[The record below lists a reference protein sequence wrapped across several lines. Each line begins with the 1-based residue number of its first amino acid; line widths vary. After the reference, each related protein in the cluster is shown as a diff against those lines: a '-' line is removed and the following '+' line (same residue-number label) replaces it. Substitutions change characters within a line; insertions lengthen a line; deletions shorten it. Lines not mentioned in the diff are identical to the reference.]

1 MAAATKQYGISPP
14 MSTALPE
21 QTDIDK
27 NAELIEE
34 LKRENNYETQD
45 ETKKRMSTLSLLQRC
60 VIEFVKR
67 VSRPRGY
74 SQQQIDGFGGKIYP
88 YGSYRLGVYGP
99 GSDIDTLAVAP
110 KHVTRDDFF
119 EHFPTILRQSVAP
132 DAIGFL
138 VPVHDAFVPIIK
150 LQLNGI
156 EIDLIFAAIQTKS
169 EIPKTLTLND
179 NSLLDG
185 MDQAAIR
192 AITGPRV
199 TDEILSLIPEAK
211 TFRTALRAIKLW
223 AQRRAIYA
231 NIVGFPGG
239 VAWAML
245 VARVCQFY
253 PHAIGATIVN
263 KFFFIMKDWK
273 WPSPVILKD
282 IESGNGKE
290 KVWNPTIYPGDRKN
304 LMPIITPA
312 YPSMCATYNV
322 SKSNKTIII
331 RELERA
337 NAITQNIFF
346 GTGKWSDLF
355 EKHTFFTKD
364 HKYYLSVIASCK
376 GKEDIKAWS
385 GLTESKIRILVMQ
398 LELITDQ
405 ISLARPF
412 VKGYSRAHRCADEA
426 QRTEVRK
433 GSMKYKVDETKAI
446 ENGNPDLTANGDAT
460 GASGAEEPPSGGNFH
475 THTFYIGIDLT
486 PSAQKNLNISAAIS
500 YFKGVCQAWQG
511 YEANLHFL
519 DAVPVRAHELPDDLF
534 DTSKGEV
541 KPVKAAKKKPLARP
555 NDATTSTMN
564 GGDAKRQKSANGTPV
579 TVSIATPTPT
589 PT

>member
-14 MSTALPE
+14 ISTALPE

-34 LKRENNYETQD
+34 LKRENNYETQE
-45 ETKKRMSTLSLLQRC
+45 ETKKRMATLGLLQRC
-60 VIEFVKR
+60 VIEFVKV
-67 VSRPRGY
+67 VSQNQRRPQRE
-74 SQQQIDGFGGKIYP
+74 IDQYGGKIYP

-110 KHVTRDDFF
+110 KHISREDFF
-119 EHFPTILRQSVAP
+119 RDFPVILRRSVSP
-132 DAIGFL
+132 EAIGFM
-138 VPVHDAFVPIIK
+138 VAVHDAFVPIIK

-156 EIDLIFAAIQTKS
+156 EIDLIFAAINTK
-169 EIPKTLTLND
+169 EQIPKNLSLND

-185 MDQAAIR
+185 MDQASIR

-199 TDEILSLIPEAK
+199 TDEILGLIPEAK
-211 TFRTALRAIKLW
+211 TFRTALRAVKLW

-231 NIVGFPGG
+231 NIVGYPGG

-253 PHAIGATIVN
+253 PHAVGATIVH

-273 WPSPVILKD
+273 WPQPVLLKD

-290 KVWNPTIYPGDRKN
+290 KVWNPAIYPGDRKN

-312 YPSMCATYNV
+312 YPSMCATYNI
-322 SKSNKTIII
+322 SKSNKTVIMK
-331 RELERA
+331 ELERA
-337 NAITQNIFF
+337 SGITQKIFF
-346 GTGKWSDLF
+346 GGGKWSDLF
-355 EKHTFFTKD
+355 DKHTFFTKD
-364 HKYYLSVIASCK
+364 HKYYLSVVASCK
-376 GKEDIKAWS
+376 GKDDVKAWS
-385 GLTESKIRILVMQ
+385 GLVESKIRILVMQ
-398 LELITDQ
+398 LELQTDQ

-412 VKGYSRAHRCADEA
+412 VKGYSRAHRCDDEA

-433 GSMKYKVDETKAI
+433 GAMKYKVDETKVI
-446 ENGNPDLTANGDAT
+446 ENNNPDLTTNGDAT

-486 PSAQKNLNISAAIS
+486 PSAQKNLNIAAAIS
-500 YFKGVCQAWQG
+500 YFKGVCQAWQS
-511 YEANLHFL
+511 YDVNLHFL
-519 DAVPVRAHELPDDLF
+519 DAVPVRAHDLSDDLF
-534 DTSKGEV
+534 DKDKGEV
-541 KPVKAAKKKPLARP
+541 KPIRVVKKKPLARP
-555 NDATTSTMN
+555 NDETESTSTAPE
-564 GGDAKRQKSANGTPV
+564 AKRQKIANGTP
-579 TVSIATPTPT
+579 TPILAATPAPA
-589 PT
+589 

>member
-1 MAAATKQYGISPP
+1 MATTTKQYGITPP
-14 MSTALPE
+14 MSVALPE
-21 QTDIDK
+21 QKDIEK

-34 LKRENNYETQD
+34 LKRENNYETQ
-45 ETKKRMSTLSLLQRC
+45 EATKKRMSTLALLQRC
-60 VIEFVKR
+60 LIEFVKH
-67 VSRPRGY
+67 VALGKQHSP
-74 SQQQIDGFGGKIYP
+74 QQVEKYGGKIVA

-110 KHVTRDDFF
+110 RHITRDDFF
-119 EHFPTILRQSVAP
+119 KHFPDTLRRLVTE

-150 LQLNGI
+150 LQLYGI
-156 EIDLIFAAIQTKS
+156 EIDLIFASINGLES
-169 EIPKTLTLND
+169 VDKTLNLSD
-179 NSLLDG
+179 NKLLDG
-185 MDQAAIR
+185 MDQATVR
-192 AITGPRV
+192 AVTGPRV
-199 TDEILSLIPEAK
+199 TDEILRLVPEAK

-253 PHAIGATIVN
+253 PHAIGATIVS

-273 WPSPVILKD
+273 WPQPVLLKD
-282 IESGNGKE
+282 IEPQKGND
-290 KVWNPTIYPGDRKN
+290 KVWNPALYNGDRKN

-312 YPSMCATYNV
+312 YPSMCATYNI
-322 SKSNKTIII
+322 SQSNKTVIL
-331 RELERA
+331 RELERGA
-337 NAITQNIFF
+337 KITNNIFF
-346 GTGKWSDLF
+346 GAGKWSDLF

-376 GKEDIKAWS
+376 GKDDIKAWS
-385 GLTESKIRILVMQ
+385 GLVESKIRILVGQ
-398 LELITDQ
+398 LELIKDQ
-405 ISLARPF
+405 ISLARPY
-412 VKGYSRAHRCADEA
+412 VKGFARAHRCADEA
-426 QRTEVRK
+426 
-433 GSMKYKVDETKAI
+433 
-446 ENGNPDLTANGDAT
+446 NGNAV

-500 YFKGVCQAWQG
+500 YFKGVCQGWQD
-511 YEANLHFL
+511 YDANIHFL

-534 DTSKGEV
+534 DKAKGEV
-541 KPVKAAKKKPLARP
+541 KPARPPKKKPLARP
-555 NDATTSTMN
+555 NGDANGAST
-564 GGDAKRQKSANGTPV
+564 GPDAKRPNDDSNGVSAGPDTKRQKTANGT
-579 TVSIATPTPT
+579 TTPTPAAT
-589 PT
+589 VTIAPA

>member
-1 MAAATKQYGISPP
+1 MAASTKQYGISPP

-21 QTDIDK
+21 QKDIDK
-27 NAELIEE
+27 NAELVEE
-34 LKRENNYETQD
+34 LKRENNYEAQ
-45 ETKKRMSTLSLLQRC
+45 EATKKRMSTLSLLQKC
-60 VIEFVKR
+60 VVEFVKQ
-67 VSRPRGY
+67 VCLSKNHSRA
-74 SQQQIDGFGGKIYP
+74 QIEKYGGKVYP

-99 GSDIDTLAVAP
+99 GSDIDTLAVAN
-110 KHVTRDDFF
+110 KFVGRDDFF
-119 EHFPTILRQSVAP
+119 KYFPDVLRRNVAE

-150 LQLNGI
+150 LQLFGI
-156 EIDLIFAAIQTKS
+156 EIDLIFASINTLD
-169 EIPKTLTLND
+169 EIPKDLNLNN

-185 MDQAAIR
+185 MDPGSIR

-273 WPSPVILKD
+273 WPQPVILKD

-290 KVWNPTIYPGDRKN
+290 KVWNPAIYPGDRKN

-312 YPSMCATYNV
+312 YPSMCATYNI
-322 SKSNKTIII
+322 SKSNKTVII
-331 RELERA
+331 RELERGA
-337 NAITQNIFF
+337 TITQNIFF
-346 GTGKWSDLF
+346 GTSKWSDLF

-385 GLTESKIRILVMQ
+385 GLVESKIRMLVMQ

-405 ISLARPF
+405 ISLARPY
-412 VKGYSRAHRCADEA
+412 VKGFARAHRCADEA

-433 GSMKYKVDETKAI
+433 GGMQYKVDETKAI
-446 ENGNPDLTANGDAT
+446 ENGNPDLAANGDAV

-500 YFKGVCQAWQG
+500 YFKGVCQAWNN
-511 YEANLHFL
+511 YDVNLHFL
-519 DAVPVRAHELPDDLF
+519 DAVPVRAHDLPDDLF
-534 DTSKGEV
+534 DKSKGEL
-541 KPVKAAKKKPLARP
+541 KPVKTMKKKPLARTNDEANNAP
-555 NDATTSTMN
+555 NDMEP
-564 GGDAKRQKSANGTPV
+564 KRQKTTNGTPTPMATV
-579 TVSIATPTPT
+579 TVPAT
-589 PT
+589 